1 MHLKILL
8 SLILIFKAVVLCL
21 MPIPTLASFIFTEDD
36 SEVWAQWK
44 LKIHCDH
51 LQVQLAKAR
60 VHLKPPWRDG
70 VWGMSSKS
78 HPCSR
83 LCKVL

>member
-8 SLILIFKAVVLCL
+8 SLILIFEAVVLCL

-51 LQVQLAKAR
+51 LQV
-60 VHLKPPWRDG
+60 
-70 VWGMSSKS
+70 
-78 HPCSR
+78 
-83 LCKVL
+83 